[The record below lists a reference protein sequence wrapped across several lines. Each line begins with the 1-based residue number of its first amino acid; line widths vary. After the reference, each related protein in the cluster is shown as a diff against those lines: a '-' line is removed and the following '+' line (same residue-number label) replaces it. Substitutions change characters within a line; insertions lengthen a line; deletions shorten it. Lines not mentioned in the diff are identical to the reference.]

1 MKKITISVPDDFPLY
16 LDLMSDY
23 LGMPKSRLITRQ
35 IETYFNSLVDCDPD
49 FLSYLQSIAAGSG
62 A

>member
-1 MKKITISVPDDFPLY
+1 MKKITISVPDDFTLH

-23 LGMPKSRLITRQ
+23 LGIPKSRLITRKL
-35 IETYFNSLVDCDPD
+35 EAYFNSLVDCDPD
-49 FLSYLQSIAAGSG
+49 FLSYLHSISEGSG